1 MTMIYDPIP
10 FVKLVQKTLVG
21 DHDLITGIWVKI
33 FIINLHNLQM
43 LFML

>member
-10 FVKLVQKTLVG
+10 FVKVVQIFVFG
-21 DHDLITGIWVKI
+21 DYEPIMDICRKI
-33 FIINLHNLQM
+33 FVIKLHNLQM